1 MIVDSVSVQPDQID
15 SVAPTSMT
23 NRMLR
28 KGSENVLKPAMFSD
42 MTESQTLPNRSTTR
56 CRIIFTTAI
65 RLSSLQMM
73 KLKLSPFRLQNLV
86 LGLATAGILLTAAS
100 AFAQRLPGTENG
112 EWRYLGGDAGH
123 TRSSPLNQING
134 DNFGDLEVAWIWRTD
149 NFGPNLDYFSR
160 STPIYVDG
168 MLYTVATPRR
178 QVVAIDPD
186 TGETLWA
193 FREPETIRHLR
204 SPRQAYGKGVAY
216 AEVDGRGVIYVTSP
230 AFFLWALD
238 AKTGRPLENWGT
250 RVPLEGFSDT
260 GTIDLIPPL
269 VSDWGR
275 WQDRSASYDA
285 NYGIP
290 RELGMVTASAPPI
303 VVNGVVVVLVGH
315 QPSYGQTRIENVPGD
330 IMGFDA
336 RNGEF
341 LWKFH
346 VIPRPGEV
354 GHETW
359 HNDAWQWSGDMS
371 SWAPASADP
380 ELGLVYIVTNASTVQ
395 TYAGHRPGDNL
406 FGGCILALDVRT
418 GERRWHFQIHRSDQ
432 WNYDLPT
439 PPMLMDLTVDGQRIP
454 ALIQNTKQGL
464 IFAFNRETGEPIWPI
479 EDRPV
484 FQTEV
489 PGNYTS
495 PTQPYP
501 TRPEPVDRI
510 VVDGLTEEFVVDYTP
525 ELKQQALEILSH
537 YRVGGLYVPPLPE
550 NHDNDFYNNVGCIG
564 GGNIIPHP
572 PVADPST
579 GLMFASHRRRCF
591 APTFMAPT
599 GGVDED
605 DPNYAVPS
613 ATGATPNS
621 TPTTGTTVAAWLP
634 GGFREPSDAQ
644 ASFVSVTGLPTIDGV
659 PLYKRMNNQLS
670 AFQMNTGERSWSVPV
685 GETPDVLTN
694 NPHLAGLEIP
704 NTGGAG
710 WSIQMVAGDLLVQTR
725 SLSQGTG
732 QIVPDA
738 PLQLHGRDKLTGEI
752 LGSVEL
758 PAPGQYGMMTYMHEG
773 KQYIVVQIGS
783 VQTGFPGSLVAY
795 ALP

>member
-1 MIVDSVSVQPDQID
+1 M
-15 SVAPTSMT
+15 
-23 NRMLR
+23 
-28 KGSENVLKPAMFSD
+28 
-42 MTESQTLPNRSTTR
+42 
-56 CRIIFTTAI
+56 RI
-65 RLSSLQMM
+65 
-73 KLKLSPFRLQNLV
+73 KLKLSGARTWAPRLGSATLA
-86 LGLATAGILLTAAS
+86 LILATAP
-100 AFAQRLPGTENG
+100 AFAQRLTGTENG
-112 EWRYLGGDAGH
+112 EWRYLGGDVGH

-134 DNFGDLEVAWIWRTD
+134 GNFSDLEVAWIWRGD
-149 NFGPNLDYFSR
+149 NFGPNIDYFNR
-160 STPIYVDG
+160 STPIYVNG
-168 MLYTVATPRR
+168 VLYTVATPRR
-178 QVVAIDPD
+178 QVVAIDPA
-186 TGETLWA
+186 TGETLWT
-193 FREPETIRHLR
+193 FREPQTIRHLR

-238 AKTGRPLENWGT
+238 AETGRPLENWGT
-250 RVPLEGFSDT
+250 AVPLEGFPSS
-260 GTIDLIPPL
+260 GGLDLIPPL

-336 RNGEF
+336 ATGEF

-346 VIPRPGEV
+346 TIPRPGEV

-406 FGGCILALDVRT
+406 FGGCVLALDVRT
-418 GERRWHFQIHRSDQ
+418 GERKWHFQIHRSDQ

-439 PPMLMDLTVDGQRIP
+439 APILMNLTVDGEEIP

-479 EDRPV
+479 EERPV
-484 FQTEV
+484 IQTEV
-489 PGNYTS
+489 PGNYTAALQS
-495 PTQPYP
+495 YP
-501 TRPEPVDRI
+501 TKPEPVDPI
-510 VVDGLTEEFVVDYTP
+510 VRDGLTDEFVIDYTP
-525 ELKQQALEILSH
+525 ELKQQALEILGH
-537 YRVGGLYVPPLPE
+537 YRIGGLYVPALPE
-550 NHDNDFYNNVGCIG
+550 NHSNTFYNNVGCLG

-579 GLMFASHRRRCF
+579 GLLYASHRRSCG
-591 APTFMAPT
+591 APSFMRPT
-599 GGVDED
+599 GGVDD
-605 DPNYAVPS
+605 DNPDYAAPG
-613 ATGATPNS
+613 AGGATPNS

-634 GGFREPSDAQ
+634 GGFRRPTDAQ
-644 ASFVSVTGLPTIDGV
+644 DPFVSVTGLPTIDGLR
-659 PLYKRMNNQLS
+659 LYKPMDNQLS
-670 AFQMNTGERSWSVPV
+670 AFQMNTGERSWSLPV
-685 GETPDVLTN
+685 GETAQVIRE
-694 NPHLAGLEIP
+694 NPRLAGVEIP
-704 NTGGAG
+704 NAGGAG
-710 WSIQMVAGDLLVQTR
+710 WSIQMVTGDLLVQTR
-725 SLSQGTG
+725 ALSEGTR

-738 PLQLHGRDKLTGEI
+738 PLELHGRDKLTGEI
-752 LGSVEL
+752 LGTVEL
-758 PAPGQYGMMTYMHEG
+758 PAPGQYGMMTYMHQG

-783 VQTGFPGSLVAY
+783 IQTGFPGSLVALT
-795 ALP
+795 LP

>member
-1 MIVDSVSVQPDQID
+1 M
-15 SVAPTSMT
+15 
-23 NRMLR
+23 
-28 KGSENVLKPAMFSD
+28 
-42 MTESQTLPNRSTTR
+42 
-56 CRIIFTTAI
+56 RI
-65 RLSSLQMM
+65 
-73 KLKLSPFRLQNLV
+73 KLKLSGARTWAPRLGSATLAV
-86 LGLATAGILLTAAS
+86 ILATAP
-100 AFAQRLPGTENG
+100 AFAQRLTGTENG
-112 EWRYLGGDAGH
+112 EWRYLGGDVGH

-134 DNFGDLEVAWIWRTD
+134 GNFSDLEVAWIWRGD
-149 NFGPNLDYFSR
+149 NFGPNIDYFNR
-160 STPIYVDG
+160 STPIYVNG
-168 MLYTVATPRR
+168 VLYTVATPRR
-178 QVVAIDPD
+178 QVVAIDPA
-186 TGETLWA
+186 TGETLWT
-193 FREPETIRHLR
+193 FREPQTIRHLR

-238 AKTGRPLENWGT
+238 AETGRPLENWGT
-250 RVPLEGFSDT
+250 AVPLEGFPSS
-260 GTIDLIPPL
+260 GGLDLIPPL

-336 RNGEF
+336 ATGEF

-346 VIPRPGEV
+346 TIPRPGEV

-406 FGGCILALDVRT
+406 FGGCVLALDVRT
-418 GERRWHFQIHRSDQ
+418 GERKWHFQIHRSDQ

-439 PPMLMDLTVDGQRIP
+439 APILMNLTVDGEEIP

-479 EDRPV
+479 EERPV
-484 FQTEV
+484 IQTEV
-489 PGNYTS
+489 PGNYTAALQS
-495 PTQPYP
+495 YP
-501 TRPEPVDRI
+501 TKPEPVDPI
-510 VVDGLTEEFVVDYTP
+510 VRDGLTDEFVIDYTP
-525 ELKQQALEILSH
+525 ELKQQALEILGH
-537 YRVGGLYVPPLPE
+537 YRIGGLYVPALPE
-550 NHDNDFYNNVGCIG
+550 NHSNTFYNNVGCLG

-579 GLMFASHRRRCF
+579 GLLYASHRRSCG
-591 APTFMAPT
+591 APSFMRPT
-599 GGVDED
+599 GGVDD
-605 DPNYAVPS
+605 DNPDYAAPG
-613 ATGATPNS
+613 AGGATPNS

-634 GGFREPSDAQ
+634 GGFRRPTDVQ
-644 ASFVSVTGLPTIDGV
+644 DPFVSVTGLPTIDGLR
-659 PLYKRMNNQLS
+659 LYKPMDNQLS
-670 AFQMNTGERSWSVPV
+670 AFQMNTGERSWSLPV
-685 GETPDVLTN
+685 GETAQVIRE
-694 NPHLAGLEIP
+694 NPRLAGVEIP
-704 NTGGAG
+704 NAGGAG
-710 WSIQMVAGDLLVQTR
+710 WSIQMVTGDLLVQTR
-725 SLSQGTG
+725 ALSEGTR

-738 PLQLHGRDKLTGEI
+738 PLELHGRDKLTGEI
-752 LGSVEL
+752 LGTVEL
-758 PAPGQYGMMTYMHEG
+758 PAPGQYGMMTYMHQS

-783 VQTGFPGSLVAY
+783 IQTGFPGSLVALT
-795 ALP
+795 LP